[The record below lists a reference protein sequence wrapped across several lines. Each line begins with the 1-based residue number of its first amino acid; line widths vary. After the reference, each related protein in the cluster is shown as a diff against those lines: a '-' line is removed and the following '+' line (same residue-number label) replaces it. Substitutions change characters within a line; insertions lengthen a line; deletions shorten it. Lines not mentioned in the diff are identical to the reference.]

1 MGLASFTHEND
12 KLVPCDSGDASVFA
26 GPLVSW
32 GDEYPAIDQLFGV
45 KVWCQG
51 CDQYIYIY
59 IPICFEG
66 PSQIFMK

>member
-1 MGLASFTHEND
+1 MGLPSFTHEND

-51 CDQYIYIY
+51 CD
-59 IPICFEG
+59 PFVLKL
-66 PSQIFMK
+66 PVRSS